1 MACPERWRER
11 GIQAPT
17 KGRHVPSE
25 RRTTEEKD
33 RQVVVSVRMPS
44 QLLERIQAIAA
55 VLSTSANTVIRDGM
69 DAYVRDRVASPE
81 FRAASEAYVEK
92 AQAQVATA
100 LQDHSASSPA

>member
-1 MACPERWRER
+1 M
-11 GIQAPT
+11 
-17 KGRHVPSE
+17 PSE